1 MSDRTRGSS
10 DLDEADIELLRRLGA
25 IAEVLDPVPDHV
37 RQTSR
42 ALFSLRDPDVELMHA
57 VEVDA
62 DRLESVRGTSP
73 TSRMHFFEF
82 GELSVDVE
90 LTVPG
95 GFCDVVG
102 RRRRPGRLDV
112 GASVTLDTT
121 AASFTTGLDDDGRF
135 ELRHIPTG
143 MCPPLAGAGSPAEG
157 VHALV
162 RGRLTA
168 RRPRP

>member
-1 MSDRTRGSS
+1 MTDSTRGPSGLDPA
-10 DLDEADIELLRRLGA
+10 DLELLERLGA
-25 IAEVLDPVPDHV
+25 IAAVVDPVPDHL
-37 RQTSR
+37 REMSR
-42 ALFSLRDPDVELMHA
+42 ALFSLRDPDVELMIA
-57 VEVDA
+57 VEVDT

-90 LTVPG
+90 LTVSG

-102 RRRRPGRLDV
+102 VVADPAGSV
-112 GASVTLDTT
+112 SGSVTLDTT

-143 MCPPLAGAGSPAEG
+143 MCRLSLERGSRPKVSTPWFEAG
-157 VHALV
+157 
-162 RGRLTA
+162 
-168 RRPRP
+168 

>member
-42 ALFSLRDPDVELMHA
+42 ALFSLRDPDADLM
-57 VEVDA
+57 EVVALDG
-62 DRLESVRGTSP
+62 DQLEAVRGGAP

-90 LTVPG
+90 LTVSG

-102 RRRRPGRLDV
+102 VIADPAGSMS
-112 GASVTLDTT
+112 GSVTIDTT

-143 MCPPLAGAGSPAEG
+143 MCRLSLERRSRPKVSTPWFEAG
-157 VHALV
+157 
-162 RGRLTA
+162 
-168 RRPRP
+168 

>member
-42 ALFSLRDPDVELMHA
+42 ALFSLRDPDVELMRA

-82 GELSVDVE
+82 GALSVDVE
-90 LTVPG
+90 LTVSG

-102 RRRRPGRLDV
+102 VIADPAGSMSGLGDHRHDGRVVHDRTRRRRPVRAAAHPHGDV
-112 GASVTLDTT
+112 PSV
-121 AASFTTGLDDDGRF
+121 
-135 ELRHIPTG
+135 
-143 MCPPLAGAGSPAEG
+143 AGAGFSAEG

-162 RGRLTA
+162 RGRLTL

>member
-42 ALFSLRDPDVELMHA
+42 ALFSLRDPDADLM
-57 VEVDA
+57 EVVALDG
-62 DRLESVRGTSP
+62 DQLEAVRGGAP

-90 LTVPG
+90 LTVTDE
-95 GFCDVVG
+95 FCDVVG
-102 RRRRPGRLDV
+102 VVADPGGSAGTSL
-112 GASVTLDTT
+112 TLDTIS
-121 AASFTTGLDDDGRF
+121 ASFTTMPDEDGRF
-135 ELRHIPTG
+135 EVRQVPTG
-143 MCPPLAGAGSPAEG
+143 MVRLCLRRGPRSKVTTPWFDAG
-157 VHALV
+157 
-162 RGRLTA
+162 
-168 RRPRP
+168 

>member
-42 ALFSLRDPDVELMHA
+42 ALFSLRDPDVELMRA

-82 GELSVDVE
+82 GALSVDVE
-90 LTVPG
+90 LTVSG

-102 RRRRPGRLDV
+102 VIADPAGSMS
-112 GASVTLDTT
+112 GSVTIDTT

-143 MCPPLAGAGSPAEG
+143 MCRLSLERRSRPKVSTPWFEAG
-157 VHALV
+157 
-162 RGRLTA
+162 
-168 RRPRP
+168 